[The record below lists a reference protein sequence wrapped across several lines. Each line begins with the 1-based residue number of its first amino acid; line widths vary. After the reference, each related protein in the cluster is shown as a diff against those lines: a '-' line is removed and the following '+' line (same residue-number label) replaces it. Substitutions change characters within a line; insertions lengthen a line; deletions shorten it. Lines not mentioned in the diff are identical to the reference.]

1 MKAIG
6 RESETQFLQEL
17 LESEKSEFLAVYG
30 RPRVGKTFLV
40 DSVFFSM
47 YTFRHSA
54 ASNDSK
60 NSATKMMEIQ
70 LAAFQD
76 SLRLYG
82 DDIQGDVEN
91 WIQAFARLRSLIQK
105 SNNSNGKIAIFL
117 DELPW
122 MDTPGS
128 DFMTA
133 FSLFWN
139 NYCFPRGDILLI
151 ACGSSMSYMSKKI
164 LLGQGSMFHRVS
176 KELNLSPF
184 TLKQTEEFLLHKGIH
199 YSRYEIVCTYM
210 IFGGIPYYLD
220 YLMKGQTLAQNVDR
234 LFFAQGATL
243 ANEFTA
249 LMSQS
254 FANSASAEKIII
266 ALNDKR
272 KGLERAELCEASNVK
287 DGGDFSETLNA
298 LIASGFVMRYVPFG
312 MSQRHPHYKLFDP
325 FCLFFL
331 RFVKGNTS
339 LDHFFFQQ
347 HIESPSLNAWRGLT
361 YELVCM
367 HHVNEIKAALGLT
380 VIRTETSLLP
390 LNDVDEGKKAQIDLI
405 INRADNVATICEV
418 KFSGASFEVSKK
430 YYEELIERSALI
442 ATKLKKKQSMQH
454 VLITTFGLKTSNYSS
469 FFDASLCFDDLFR

>member
-1 MKAIG
+1 M
-6 RESETQFLQEL
+6 
-17 LESEKSEFLAVYG
+17 
-30 RPRVGKTFLV
+30 
-40 DSVFFSM
+40 
-47 YTFRHSA
+47 
-54 ASNDSK
+54 
-60 NSATKMMEIQ
+60 
-70 LAAFQD
+70 
-76 SLRLYG
+76 
-82 DDIQGDVEN
+82 
-91 WIQAFARLRSLIQK
+91 
-105 SNNSNGKIAIFL
+105 
-117 DELPW
+117 
-122 MDTPGS
+122 
-128 DFMTA
+128 
-133 FSLFWN
+133 
-139 NYCFPRGDILLI
+139 
-151 ACGSSMSYMSKKI
+151 
-164 LLGQGSMFHRVS
+164 
-176 KELNLSPF
+176 
-184 TLKQTEEFLLHKGIH
+184 
-199 YSRYEIVCTYM
+199 
-210 IFGGIPYYLD
+210 
-220 YLMKGQTLAQNVDR
+220 
-234 LFFAQGATL
+234 

-254 FANSASAEKIII
+254 FANSSSAEKIIV

-272 KGLERAELCEASNVK
+272 KGLERAELCETSNVK

-347 HIESPSLNAWRGLT
+347 HIESPSLNVWRGLT

-390 LNDVDEGKKAQIDLI
+390 LSDVDEGKKAQIDLI

-454 VLITTFGLKTSNYSS
+454 VLITTFGLKTNNYSS